1 MTAKVVVS
9 PGLIVS
15 MFEALPAR
23 PPLST
28 VRVGEL
34 SRTIESC
41 SRRASRLVE
50 VVDDRRDRA
59 NDMVPALPMV
69 TSRVTVLP
77 GAMFV
82 AETTSSALRL
92 FVIAIDAPVSVVV
105 VVPPLVVVVRR
116 LVVVVAGMVVV
127 VVVDVV
133 VLGTAVVVVVL
144 LVVVEPWRAWVV
156 VVSFV
161 VGGGW

>member
-34 SRTIESC
+34 SRTIDSC
-41 SRRASRLVE
+41 SRCASRLVE
-50 VVDDRRDRA
+50 VVDERRERT
-59 NDMVPALPMV
+59 NDVVPALPMV
-69 TSRVTVLP
+69 TSRVTELP

-92 FVIAIDAPVSVVV
+92 FVIAIDAPASVVV

-127 VVVDVV
+127 VVEVV
-133 VLGTAVVVVVL
+133 VLDTAVEVVGL
-144 LVVVEPWRAWVV
+144 LVVVEPWRGWVV